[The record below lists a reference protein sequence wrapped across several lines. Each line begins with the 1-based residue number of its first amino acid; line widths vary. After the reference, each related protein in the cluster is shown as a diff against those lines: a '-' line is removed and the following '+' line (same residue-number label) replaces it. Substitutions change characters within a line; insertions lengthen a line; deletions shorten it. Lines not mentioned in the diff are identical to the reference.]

1 MQNNKFNNQVIDAR
15 VDRVMAAIKRLLIGL
30 FVILLVVAT
39 LVVVLEIKRQFQIDL
54 FKGINFSI
62 DDWYFDNVNP
72 LGN

>member
-1 MQNNKFNNQVIDAR
+1 MQNNKFNNQVLDAR

-39 LVVVLEIKRQFQIDL
+39 LVVVFEIKRQFQIDL